1 MWSRSTL
8 KQNAKNVLRGNYWMA
23 FLVCLLASV
32 LTGGLSAGGSGA
44 QVNYNVTDTDLTQ
57 LMNGQVDPT
66 LIAAAIGVASMAAA
80 FGLVIGLAFN
90 FFVYGPIKIGQMR
103 YFLESRE
110 KRVFCRPALYG
121 FGGEYIKNAAA
132 MFLTDLFTA
141 LWSLLFIIPG
151 IVNRWPGRRCPIC
164 WRKPRPERQKRAREL
179 SHQMTM
185 GHKWIC
191 LCWGC
196 RFIGWNLL
204 GALACG
210 VGVLFVAPYAGDLC
224 RGLCVS
230 ARAGAGKG
238 IWPCPASSPALLSS
252 AKRMNRRPARRFAVG
267 FAALFLTKVLSW
279 V

>member
-110 KRVFCRPALYG
+110 SGSSVGQLFYG
-121 FGGEYIKNAAA
+121 FKGEYIKNAAA

-151 IVNRWPGRRCPIC
+151 IVKSLAWSQVPYLLAENPGMSG
-164 WRKPRPERQKRAREL
+164 KRAREL
-179 SHQMTM
+179 SDQMTM
-185 GHKWIC
+185 GHKWD
-191 LCWGC
+191 L
-196 RFIGWNLL
+196 FVL
-204 GALACG
+204 GAVVYRLESAGCFG
-210 VGVLFVAPYAGDLC
+210 LRRGRAVCCALCAGDLC

-238 IWPCPASSPALLSS
+238 IG
-252 AKRMNRRPARRFAVG
+252 PARRVPRPCS
-267 FAALFLTKVLSW
+267 AALKG
-279 V
+279 

>member
-66 LIAAAIGVASMAAA
+66 LIVAAIGVASMAAA

-90 FFVYGPIKIGQMR
+90 FFVCGPIKIGQMR

-110 KRVFCRPALYG
+110 SGSSVGQLFYG
-121 FGGEYIKNAAA
+121 FKGEYIKNAAA
-132 MFLTDLFTA
+132 MFLTDLFMA

-151 IVNRWPGRRCPIC
+151 IVKSLAWSQVPYLLAENPGMSG
-164 WRKPRPERQKRAREL
+164 KRAREL
-179 SHQMTM
+179 SDQMTM
-185 GHKWIC
+185 GHKWD
-191 LCWGC
+191 LFVLGLS
-196 RFIGWNLL
+196 FIGWNLL

-210 VGVLFVAPYAGDLC
+210 VGVLFVAPYVQATYAEAYAFL
-224 RGLCVS
+224 RAQALEKGL
-230 ARAGAGKG
+230 
-238 IWPCPASSPALLSS
+238 ALPGEFPGL
-252 AKRMNRRPARRFAVG
+252 AQQR
-267 FAALFLTKVLSW
+267 
-279 V
+279 

>member
-110 KRVFCRPALYG
+110 SGSSVGQLFYG
-121 FGGEYIKNAAA
+121 FKGEYIKNAAA

-151 IVNRWPGRRCPIC
+151 IVKSLAWSQVPYLLAENPGMSG
-164 WRKPRPERQKRAREL
+164 KRAREL
-179 SHQMTM
+179 SDQMTM
-185 GHKWIC
+185 GHK
-191 LCWGC
+191 
-196 RFIGWNLL
+196 
-204 GALACG
+204 
-210 VGVLFVAPYAGDLC
+210 
-224 RGLCVS
+224 
-230 ARAGAGKG
+230 
-238 IWPCPASSPALLSS
+238 
-252 AKRMNRRPARRFAVG
+252 
-267 FAALFLTKVLSW
+267 
-279 V
+279 

>member
-80 FGLVIGLAFN
+80 FGLAFN
-90 FFVYGPIKIGQMR
+90 FFVCGPIKIGQMR

-110 KRVFCRPALYG
+110 SGSSVGQLFYG
-121 FGGEYIKNAAA
+121 FKGEYIKNAAA

-151 IVNRWPGRRCPIC
+151 IVKSLAWSQVPYLLAENPGMSG
-164 WRKPRPERQKRAREL
+164 KRAREL
-179 SHQMTM
+179 SDQMTM
-185 GHKWIC
+185 GHKWD
-191 LCWGC
+191 LFVLGLS
-196 RFIGWNLL
+196 FIGWNLL
-204 GALACG
+204 IAVLDSAVLTMAGYTLANIC
-210 VGVLFVAPYAGDLC
+210 
-224 RGLCVS
+224 S
-230 ARAGAGKG
+230 M
-238 IWPCPASSPALLSS
+238 LLS
-252 AKRMNRRPARRFAVG
+252 
-267 FAALFLTKVLSW
+267 LFLGVYMTTAKAAFVNDLTAAAPSDNASGKMTE
-279 V
+279 

>member
-110 KRVFCRPALYG
+110 SGSSVGQLFYG
-121 FGGEYIKNAAA
+121 FKGDRSVHGALEPAVHQSRHCQIAGLVAGALSAGGK
-132 MFLTDLFTA
+132 
-141 LWSLLFIIPG
+141 S
-151 IVNRWPGRRCPIC
+151 RH
-164 WRKPRPERQKRAREL
+164 ERQARPRTFR
-179 SHQMTM
+179 SDDH
-185 GHKWIC
+185 
-191 LCWGC
+191 
-196 RFIGWNLL
+196 
-204 GALACG
+204 GA
-210 VGVLFVAPYAGDLC
+210 
-224 RGLCVS
+224 
-230 ARAGAGKG
+230 
-238 IWPCPASSPALLSS
+238 
-252 AKRMNRRPARRFAVG
+252 
-267 FAALFLTKVLSW
+267 
-279 V
+279 